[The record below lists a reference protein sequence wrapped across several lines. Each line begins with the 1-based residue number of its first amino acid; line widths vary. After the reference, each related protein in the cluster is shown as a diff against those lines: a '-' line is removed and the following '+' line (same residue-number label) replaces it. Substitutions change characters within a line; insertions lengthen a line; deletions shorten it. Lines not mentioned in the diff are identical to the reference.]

1 MPHDPF
7 AVLKTIFKPKTVVT
21 QQNDFYKVYRAAYSD
36 RRLFYKQGITIF
48 FLLLLTAFIGLASYC
63 YLSQQTFLG
72 LFSSP
77 LAILIYFLVLLAL
90 IPLICFTFKANQIAA
105 LILLTIL
112 LFIAPIIQIS
122 LKGTIYWQLLIPLLA
137 FVALILIGIGRMKMT
152 ADNQMDFN
160 WWQIAN
166 AGGKFFI
173 YGYLCLIFVFGFWII
188 KSDSLKQKLDWEKT
202 LTQSVSGPMKRIVP
216 QINLEG
222 SIDDFLSGIIDQQLK
237 TSSLVTETVTS
248 IPSQIVTATTN
259 PSAKNSKSPTT
270 TKVKSVPTT
279 LPNYTTLIAQETA
292 KQKNL
297 LLESTRNQ
305 LAKLLGIPVTGKE
318 TIFGVIKNFIEAKF
332 KTWGPIVT
340 SILVLVVALII
351 WQTINLLVFVI
362 YVFVSILSYILL
374 KIFLKTKFLQFKT
387 VNIPHKILTLNED

>member
-1 MPHDPF
+1 MSTDPF

-48 FLLLLTAFIGLASYC
+48 FLLLLTVFIGLASYSF
-63 YLSQQTFLG
+63 LAQKTFLG
-72 LFSSP
+72 PLANPWAILFSF
-77 LAILIYFLVLLAL
+77 LILLAF
-90 IPLICFTFKANQIAA
+90 IPLVCFTFKANQITAF
-105 LILLTIL
+105 ILFTIL
-112 LFIAPIIQIS
+112 LFLTPIIQLS
-122 LKGTIYWQLLIPLLA
+122 LKGTIYWQLIIPLFV
-137 FVALILIGIGRMKMT
+137 FVALTLIGIGRMKMT

-160 WWQIAN
+160 WWQIAS
-166 AGGKFFI
+166 AGGRFFV

-188 KSDSLKQKLDWEKT
+188 KSGSLKQKVDWEKT
-202 LTQSVSGPMKRIVP
+202 LTQSVSGPMKRIIP

-237 TSSLVTETVTS
+237 TTPLSTDTVTS
-248 IPSQIVTATTN
+248 VPSQIVTATTN
-259 PSAKNSKSPTT
+259 SSSKNSKSPTT

-279 LPNYTTLIAQETA
+279 LPNYNTLIAQETA

-305 LAKLLGIPVTGKE
+305 LAKLLKIPVTGKE
-318 TIFGVIKNFIEAKF
+318 TIFGLIKNFVTAKF

-340 SILVLVVALII
+340 SILVLVVALVL
-351 WQTINLLVFVI
+351 WQTINLLVSVI
-362 YVFVSILSYILL
+362 YVFVSIFSYVLL

-387 VNIPHKILTLNED
+387 VNIPHKILALNED